1 MLDFFKDENE
11 IYRGLQVTYKQML
24 SITQNAYLK
33 IHQAQENYFKNHPT
47 LSTKYIEES
56 RTLLEESLQKFEYS
70 VMVDI
75 QMHSIREVRGLRVNP
90 NLQDLI
96 SVPAGSY
103 GEVPFLDSLLFDH
116 SLFLWRSFLDFYMKY
131 LVFFCTSKKE
141 IHMSVKRFDSALA
154 REEEN
159 SVSSQVRDYFRQNV
173 FNEKSKGKKSD
184 WGNTL
189 RSFRDKTAH
198 MELLKLT
205 MMSVKTRTGQTIMEP
220 TTHGEPVSY
229 FVQNTFENNA
239 FEMLCELQ
247 PILYGV
253 KWVPGPYR
261 PD

>member
-1 MLDFFKDENE
+1 
-11 IYRGLQVTYKQML
+11 
-24 SITQNAYLK
+24 
-33 IHQAQENYFKNHPT
+33 
-47 LSTKYIEES
+47 
-56 RTLLEESLQKFEYS
+56 
-70 VMVDI
+70 
-75 QMHSIREVRGLRVNP
+75 
-90 NLQDLI
+90 
-96 SVPAGSY
+96 
-103 GEVPFLDSLLFDH
+103 
-116 SLFLWRSFLDFYMKY
+116 
-131 LVFFCTSKKE
+131 
-141 IHMSVKRFDSALA
+141 MSVKRFDSALA

-173 FNEKSKGKKSD
+173 FNKKSEEKKSN

-189 RSFRDKTAH
+189 SSFRNKTAH
-198 MELLKLT
+198 NELLKLT

>member
-1 MLDFFKDENE
+1 MLDLFKDENE
-11 IYRGLQVTYKQML
+11 IYRGLQVTYQQML
-24 SITQNAYLK
+24 GSTQNAYRK

-56 RTLLEESLQKFEYS
+56 RTLLEESLRKFEYS

-75 QMHSIREVRGLRVNP
+75 QMHSIREVREMRVNP
-90 NLQDLI
+90 NLQDMI
-96 SVPAGSY
+96 SVSAGIY
-103 GEVPFLDSLLFDH
+103 GEMPFLDSLLFDH

>member
-1 MLDFFKDENE
+1 MLDFIQDNNE
-11 IYRGLQVTYKQML
+11 IYRGLQVTYQQML
-24 SITQNAYLK
+24 GSTQNAYLK
-33 IHQAQENYFKNHPT
+33 ILQAQENYFKNHPT
-47 LSTKYIEES
+47 LSTEFIEES
-56 RTLLEESLQKFEYS
+56 RTLLEESLRKFEYS

-75 QMHSIREVRGLRVNP
+75 QMHSIREVRVMRVNP
-90 NLQDLI
+90 NLQDMI
-96 SVPAGSY
+96 SVSAGIY
-103 GEVPFLDSLLFDH
+103 GEMPFLDSLLFDH

-131 LVFFCTSKKE
+131 LVYFCTKKKV
-141 IHMSVKRFDSALA
+141 ISMSVRKFNSAFA
-154 REEEN
+154 RVEEN
-159 SVSSQVRDYFRQNV
+159 SVSANVRDYFRQNV

-205 MMSVKTRTGQTIMEP
+205 MMPVITRTGQTIMEP

-253 KWVPGPYR
+253 EWVPGPYR

>member
-1 MLDFFKDENE
+1 MLDLFKDENE
-11 IYRGLQVTYKQML
+11 IYRGLQVTYQQML
-24 SITQNAYLK
+24 GSTQNAYRK

-131 LVFFCTSKKE
+131 LVFFCTGKKE
-141 IHMSVKRFDSALA
+141 GYMSVKKFNSAFT
-154 REEEN
+154 RVEEN
-159 SVSSQVRDYFRQNV
+159 SVSANVRDYFRQNV